1 MLGCCALYKKNNYMT
16 REAIQL
22 NPDKVKFHIAH
33 SGLHIKAIADETM
46 TAKTI
51 HRIKAGK
58 NTTMATAHKL
68 ATKLGTTVDNLISP
82 VQAGEMHAFLPDHW
96 LYDEVEAASGTDDE
110 DYLPCSMAIGGGNYL
125 VDQSPTGM
133 NSPLEKLLAWRS
145 QSGRQIVL
153 RRQNQAF
160 VIEVNCFDY
169 SPEHPKG
176 LAYHR
181 AMACR
186 FFPLARNGDTFKKT
200 GLSEWPDRY
209 VWDWLKVKA
218 LASAELV
225 SIEGHDYPDDPRAYF
240 PLVRFSRGML
250 AKRVAL
256 GARIFT
262 SQYEFRES
270 LLAYLEGLPAER
282 IQARLSDPGIVMTV
296 NPIRPAVFK
305 SDWLDDELEIK
316 LNLVWRLPDG
326 RLALAP
332 WRDTSREQFVKGIA
346 SRNWQDMHMQHMPC
360 GFFSED
366 GADEDAETPPFE
378 ADSSLPTEI
387 LAAISTHDYFALR

>member
-1 MLGCCALYKKNNYMT
+1 MPGCCAQQEEKHMT

-22 NPDKVKFHIAH
+22 NPDKVKLHIAH
-33 SGLHIKAIADETM
+33 SGLHIKALADERM

-58 NTTMATAHKL
+58 NTTMTTAHKL
-68 ATKLGTTVDNLISP
+68 ATKLGTTVDNLIGP
-82 VQAGEMHAFLPDHW
+82 VKAGEMHAFLPDHW
-96 LYDEVEAASGTDDE
+96 LYDEVEAPSGADDE

-133 NSPLEKLLAWRS
+133 NSPLEKLLAWRK
-145 QSGRQIVL
+145 QSGRKIVL
-153 RRQNQAF
+153 RRENQAF

-169 SPEHPKG
+169 SPDHPKG
-176 LAYHR
+176 LVYHR

-186 FFPLARNGDTFKKT
+186 FFPLTRNGDTFKKT
-200 GLSEWPDRY
+200 CLSDWPDRY

-218 LASAELV
+218 LASAEIV
-225 SIEGHDYPDDPRAYF
+225 SIDGHDYPDDPRDYF

-250 AKRVAL
+250 VRRVAL

-270 LLAYLEGLPAER
+270 LLAYLKDLPAER
-282 IQARLSDPGIVMTV
+282 IQARLSDPGIVMAV
-296 NPIRPAVFK
+296 NPVRPAVFNPNW
-305 SDWLDDELEIK
+305 SDDELEIK
-316 LNLVWRLPDG
+316 LNLAWRLPDG
-326 RLALAP
+326 KLALAP

-346 SRNWQDMHMQHMPC
+346 SRNWQDMHMHHLPLR
-360 GFFSED
+360 FFSEE
-366 GADEDAETPPFE
+366 GTDEDAEITPFE
-378 ADSSLPTEI
+378 VDPSLSAEI
-387 LAAISTHDYFALR
+387 LIAISAHEHPALL